1 MADYIVIN
9 KYLHYQQGITIYPLM
24 VGETRALEFIKSI
37 FASHIIDSYLKDGTF
52 ELFQSNEELM
62 EYEPIEPQESIIQD
76 ENDVVA
82 QDSPQEPI
90 FETMYKVTQPIQDKD
105 GNEIELGT
113 QFSESELKQII
124 SQDKRQSKKKIAELL
139 QDEKIMELKIVKWFQ
154 VLQTLHKSHEIQTH
168 FQ

>member
-113 QFSESELKQII
+113 QFSESELKSTI

-139 QDEKIMELKIVKWFQ
+139 QEEKIIELKIVK
-154 VLQTLHKSHEIQTH
+154 
-168 FQ
+168 